1 MLMSGQLPFTSRSDL
16 FQEIVDGHVE
26 FKEEQ
31 WSVVSKEAIDFIL
44 KMLTVDPEERF
55 LRPTTFENWM
65 RESEIATV
73 QPTCKTKLPSC
84 FGIIF

>member
-1 MLMSGQLPFTSRSDL
+1 MLMSGQLPFTSRSENDL

-44 KMLTVDPEERF
+44 KMLTVDPEERQF
-55 LRPTTFENWM
+55 RRVVLRPNAFENQM
-65 RESEIATV
+65 RESEMATV
-73 QPTCKTKLPSC
+73 QPTCKSK
-84 FGIIF
+84 